1 MVKINGTGIMVCIIL
16 ATQTSKFKLLLML
29 KLLYNICRVPGF
41 IFSLYI
47 NSYILNYYR
56 ISSIKSMFS
65 VK

>member
-1 MVKINGTGIMVCIIL
+1 MVVLLLLMLLLLLLFKL
-16 ATQTSKFKLLLML
+16 LLLLKLLLML

>member
-1 MVKINGTGIMVCIIL
+1 MVPVCIIVG
-16 ATQTSKFKLLLML
+16 TQRSKFKLLLML